1 MNPVQDRPL
10 AATLDMR
17 HLAFRQDP
25 QSLLRRLVGAAFK
38 LPGVGALFE
47 RLTSITGAPLA
58 AVPAQTNRPA
68 VCPPSYAGTRP
79 FLRSVC
85 AQDRAAMGQYL
96 TVLGADRRRLRFH
109 GAVNPLSERLLS
121 QMTRGD
127 GGTLLALVAVLPA
140 DDGDVIVGEAC
151 CARSTEDQT
160 AEFAISVAQ
169 ASQGS
174 GLAQQ
179 LLDALL
185 QAAAAEGIVH
195 VVGEVLEHNGRMAN
209 FLTRSGFEPCD
220 APEAGVQRWQIT
232 LASSHTGNGSSLLD
246 HHKTKT

>member
-1 MNPVQDRPL
+1 MNLVQDRPL
-10 AATLDMR
+10 AA
-17 HLAFRQDP
+17 
-25 QSLLRRLVGAAFK
+25 VAAQTHR
-38 LPGVGALFE
+38 PAACP
-47 RLTSITGAPLA
+47 TSIGGM
-58 AVPAQTNRPA
+58 RP
-68 VCPPSYAGTRP
+68 V
-79 FLRSVC
+79 LRSVC

-151 CARSTEDQT
+151 CARSAEGRT

-185 QAAAAEGIVH
+185 QAAAAAGIVH

-209 FLTRSGFEPCD
+209 FLKRSGFEPCD
-220 APEAGVQRWQIT
+220 TPEDGIQRWQIT
-232 LASSHTGNGSSLLD
+232 LAQPVQCTPND
-246 HHKTKT
+246 HGYDRWAGIATRLFSWAGRLAGPVRTREAPAFIGGRHRPPSALSKA

>member
-1 MNPVQDRPL
+1 
-10 AATLDMR
+10 
-17 HLAFRQDP
+17 
-25 QSLLRRLVGAAFK
+25 
-38 LPGVGALFE
+38 
-47 RLTSITGAPLA
+47 
-58 AVPAQTNRPA
+58 
-68 VCPPSYAGTRP
+68 
-79 FLRSVC
+79 
-85 AQDRAAMGQYL
+85 MGQYL

-121 QMTRGD
+121 QMTRCD
-127 GGTLLALVAVLPA
+127 GCTLLALVAVLPA

-185 QAAAAEGIVH
+185 QAAAAAGIVH

-220 APEAGVQRWQIT
+220 TPQAGVQRWQIT
-232 LASSHTGNGSSLLD
+232 LAQPVQCTPHDHVHDRWAGMVRRLFSWADVVTRRLRVAALPTGL
-246 HHKTKT
+246 